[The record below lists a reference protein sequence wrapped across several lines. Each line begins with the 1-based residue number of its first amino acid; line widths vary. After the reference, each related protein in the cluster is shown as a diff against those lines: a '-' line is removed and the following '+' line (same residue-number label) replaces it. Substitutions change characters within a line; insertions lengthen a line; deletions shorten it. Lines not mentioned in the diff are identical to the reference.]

1 MKMDASHDAALAAAA
16 AERTETQF
24 LSIPARQVGSDWNP
38 AFLMAEAAW
47 TTAEQ
52 LFAETVPVTPA
63 GALRKLTKLRDPVSE
78 LDLSDD
84 CLELRHI
91 DSLIAYFRAE

>member
-1 MKMDASHDAALAAAA
+1 MDASHDVALVAAAA

-24 LSIPARQVGSDWNP
+24 LSVPAKQDGSDWNP

-52 LFAETVPVTPA
+52 AFAETVPVTRA
-63 GALRKLTKLRDPVSE
+63 GALRKLTKLRDLVSAM
-78 LDLSDD
+78 DLPDD

-91 DSLIAYFRAE
+91 NSLIAYIRAD